1 MDGSVYSLE
10 RGIYLRREN
19 LLIHL
24 DFAVLL
30 LDVFLPLFWSNRVC
44 VPRRDILYTKQSGG
58 YVNYTLNLHI

>member
-1 MDGSVYSLE
+1 MGGPVYSLD

-30 LDVFLPLFWSNRVC
+30 LDVFLPLFGAIGSVYLGEIYYTRNRVGG
-44 VPRRDILYTKQSGG
+44 IL
-58 YVNYTLNLHI
+58 IIP